1 MEKQQ
6 PVERKE
12 NRFVEYVLIAM
23 AFLIVLFV
31 GLILLRRYFAA
42 QAENQF
48 RSQLPPLVLAGEN
61 LTALADQGVD
71 PAEFKSR
78 LEEVKTR
85 YYAITDW
92 PLDYTDAH
100 YEYFQAIEGW
110 TLAAEVWNAQ
120 IEDQSEYSYQERV
133 DLERVSTVLGIGLSK
148 IKFFTASD
156 LLREL
161 IHASG
166 EHAQKGKSLLGY

>member
-6 PVERKE
+6 SVERKE

-23 AFLIVLFV
+23 VFLAVLFV
-31 GLILLRRYFAA
+31 GLIILRRYFAT

-61 LTALADQGVD
+61 LAALADQGVD
-71 PAEFKSR
+71 PVEFKNR

-92 PLDYTDAH
+92 PLSYTDAH

-110 TLAAEVWNAQ
+110 SLAAEVWDGQ
-120 IEDQSEYSYQERV
+120 GQDQTEYSYQERV
-133 DLERVSTVLGIGLSK
+133 DLERVSAFLGIGVSK
-148 IKFFTASD
+148 IKFFTAGD
-156 LLREL
+156 LVREL

-166 EHAQKGKSLLGY
+166 EHARKGKGLLGY